1 MHSNDKDNF
10 TDNPQQQY
18 ATRNDEAYDN
28 PSFTHSSADI
38 SSIHSQR
45 STPCLGSAYLG
56 PNYLGSNQFIVLD
69 EDNRN
74 TSVSSVIKNIV
85 PWTKNRIRKGFT
97 KKMLYRKLP
106 ILDWLPKYNT
116 SYAAGDFIAGITVG
130 LTLIPQGLAYHSIIG
145 LPPQYGLY
153 SSFIGCFIYIIFGS
167 CKDVPFGPSALNA
180 ILAAQ
185 AVKGRGPEH
194 AILLSFMA
202 GLIQILM
209 GIFGLGFIINF
220 VSGPVSSGFTS
231 AVALIIITSQVK
243 DILGINPKSGTFVES
258 WYNILQELP
267 NTRLWDTVM
276 GTTCII
282 LLLLMKSIGTKKLGS
297 DEQKPAAFQKL
308 FNNIT
313 WIIGTGRNAILVI
326 ICALI
331 GYVYCSIGEPPFLV
345 IGEVPQGLPR
355 FQPPSFGYTKEVN
368 GTVVQEYTFMEMLSN
383 LGSGI
388 IIVPLVGLLEN
399 IAICKAFAN
408 GKPVDA
414 TQELIALG
422 FCNIGNSFVQGYPGT
437 GALGRSAVNN
447 ASGVRTPLG
456 GLYTGIL
463 VIVAL
468 LFCTEYFYYIPN
480 AVLGAVII
488 AATIFM
494 IEVKVVKPMWRSKKS
509 CFIIFIVTF
518 IACLVLHLE
527 IGILVGIGINLLL
540 ILYHAARPKI
550 FVEKLS
556 TTGGVEYLLLTPD
569 RCLIFPSADYVRHI
583 VTKYGVRQGIP
594 VVIDCSHIYG
604 ADFTAAT
611 VIETLTSDFAARDQI
626 IFFFNLKPSVCSVF
640 EGLSPKGFVVFY
652 NGNELDDLLLKYV
665 KGENIKGENV

>member
-1 MHSNDKDNF
+1 FSY
-10 TDNPQQQY
+10 NPQQFPN
-18 ATRNDEAYDN
+18 RNDEAYDN
-28 PSFTHSSADI
+28 PNFTHSSADI
-38 SSIHSQR
+38 STSHSQR

-56 PNYLGSNQFIVLD
+56 PNYLGSNQFIVLE
-69 EDNRN
+69 EDNQN

-106 ILDWLPKYNT
+106 ILAWLPKYNT
-116 SYAAGDFIAGITVG
+116 NYAAGDFIAGITVG

-185 AVKGRGPEH
+185 AIKGRGPEH

-202 GLIQILM
+202 GLIQIMM

-243 DILGINPKSGTFVES
+243 DILGINPKSGTFVET

-276 GTTCII
+276 GITCII
-282 LLLLMKSIGTKKLGS
+282 LLLVMKSIGTKKLGS
-297 DEQKPAAFQKL
+297 DEQKPTTLQKL

-313 WIIGTGRNAILVI
+313 WIIGTGRNAILVV
-326 ICALI
+326 ICAFI
-331 GYVYCSIGEPPFLV
+331 GYLYCSMGKPPFLV
-345 IGEVPQGLPR
+345 IGEVPQGLPG
-355 FQPPSFGYTKEVN
+355 FQLPSFGYTKEVN

-399 IAICKAFAN
+399 IAICKAF
-408 GKPVDA
+408 
-414 TQELIALG
+414 E
-422 FCNIGNSFVQGYPGT
+422 
-437 GALGRSAVNN
+437 
-447 ASGVRTPLG
+447 
-456 GLYTGIL
+456 
-463 VIVAL
+463 
-468 LFCTEYFYYIPN
+468 
-480 AVLGAVII
+480 
-488 AATIFM
+488 
-494 IEVKVVKPMWRSKKS
+494 S